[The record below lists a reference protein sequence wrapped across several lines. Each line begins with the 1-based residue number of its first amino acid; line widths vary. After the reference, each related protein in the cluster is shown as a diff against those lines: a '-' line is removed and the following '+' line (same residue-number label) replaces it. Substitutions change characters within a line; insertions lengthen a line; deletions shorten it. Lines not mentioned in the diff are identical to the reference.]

1 MKKLIKELKLGDN
14 YNELFSYTQNEV
26 DIFAKIS
33 GDLNPLHIDEE
44 FAKNSIFGQRII
56 HGYLGTSIFSKV
68 FAMNFP
74 GEGSIYLK
82 QDLKFFKP
90 MFTVEKYR
98 ANFVIIEHLKDKHR
112 ALFQTNIYDSKNNLI
127 VKGEAIIQN
136 SKLL

>member
-14 YNELFSYTQNEV
+14 YDELFSYTQNEV

-82 QDLKFFKP
+82 QDLKFFYCP
-90 MFTVEKYR
+90 
-98 ANFVIIEHLKDKHR
+98 
-112 ALFQTNIYDSKNNLI
+112 
-127 VKGEAIIQN
+127 
-136 SKLL
+136 